1 MRSAA
6 EMLPRF
12 SQRRVS
18 QERVMGISFV
28 DILIQAVFVLLVALM
43 AGYID
48 PADRLKI
55 KEWEEAGKDLCVK
68 KLNRD
73 SPEACR
79 EYVKDQ
85 QIGVTGPFDGI
96 GADVCKRL
104 GAATT
109 AECFAAIDSKFEKGS
124 QLPCLK
130 APSQNTT
137 QSSMIWEVR
146 SPDEI
151 VFIGFTSQYMDY
163 LRERADLQRL
173 AQSQPIQEQV
183 PKQFKLSEI
192 ESTFGFIRE
201 AGCFHDYRI
210 RRPGRYNDADLREA
224 ISAIQSLKRILA
236 N

>member
-1 MRSAA
+1 
-6 EMLPRF
+6 MLPR
-12 SQRRVS
+12 STQRRVS

-28 DILIQAVFVLLVALM
+28 DILIQAVFVLLVAFM
-43 AGYID
+43 VGYID
-48 PADRLKI
+48 PAEKV
-55 KEWEEAGKDLCVK
+55 KTEKYAAAGLDLCVK
-68 KLNRD
+68 LINKD

-85 QIGVTGPFDGI
+85 QIGLTGGFDEI
-96 GADVCKRL
+96 GTDVCRRL
-104 GAATT
+104 GATT
-109 AECFAAIDSKFEKGS
+109 LTECQAALDSKFEKGS

-130 APSQNTT
+130 APSQSTT
-137 QSSMIWEVR
+137 QASMVWEVR

-151 VFIGFTSQYMDY
+151 VFIGFTSQYFDY
-163 LRERADLQRL
+163 LRERGDRQRL

-192 ESTFGFIRE
+192 EPTFGFIRE

-210 RRPGRYNDADLREA
+210 RRPGRYSDADLREA
-224 ISAIQSLKRILA
+224 ISAIQPLKKILA